1 MAFSDPFEL
10 NYSKVRAYL
19 SCPHLYKYI
28 YLERKYQP
36 HTPYSALGI
45 SVHRALA
52 RYHSPAAG
60 PAEPGL
66 DELMLYYDEGWHH
79 HGFETPQ
86 QTLEFYRQ
94 GRRILEDY
102 WRACAAGVRAETVFT
117 EKNFDFPFERWR
129 VRGTMDRVDRALSG
143 AGYEI
148 IDYKMGFE
156 ARTRE
161 DLEKDLQLSIY
172 AIGLKK
178 NFNMNVTAVSWMM
191 LVQGIKISVPY
202 DPDREEPVL
211 SLLRETGEKILA
223 LDLSRKG
230 NCPAC
235 SIRTLCPEFEP
246 KVEDSSGSCS

>member
-28 YLERKYQP
+28 YLERKYPP
-36 HTPYSALGI
+36 HTPFSALGI

-52 RYHSPAAG
+52 RYHSAGAG
-60 PAEPGL
+60 PAVPGL
-66 DELMLYYDEGWHH
+66 GELMLYYDEGWHH
-79 HGFETPQ
+79 QGFETPQ
-86 QTLEFYRQ
+86 QTLEFYGQ
-94 GRRILEDY
+94 GRRILEAY
-102 WRACAAGVRAETVFT
+102 WRAGAAGVRAETVFT

-129 VRGTMDRVDRALSG
+129 VRGTIDKVDRALSG

-156 ARTRE
+156 TRTRE

-178 NFNMNVTAVSWMM
+178 NFNMDVTAISWMM
-191 LVQGIKISVPY
+191 LVQGEKISVPY
-202 DPDREEPVL
+202 DPSREEPVL
-211 SLLRETGEKILA
+211 ALLRETGEKIIA

-230 NCPAC
+230 NCSTC
-235 SIRTLCPEFEP
+235 SIRTSCPDCEH
-246 KVEDSSGSCS
+246 KAKIQLG